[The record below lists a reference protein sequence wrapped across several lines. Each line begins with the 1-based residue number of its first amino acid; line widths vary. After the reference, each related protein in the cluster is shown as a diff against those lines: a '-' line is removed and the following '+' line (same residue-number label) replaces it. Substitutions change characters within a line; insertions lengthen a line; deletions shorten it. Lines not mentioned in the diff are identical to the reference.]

1 MSLGKPVIVSNV
13 GWFSELPDNTCL
25 KVDVDSNQEETLLEF
40 FTLLTEDQE
49 IGSVFGENAR
59 KYILSSHDPAMSA
72 KKYYDFIKY
81 VCNGDEILI
90 NTISKNLSDL
100 GVNQTDGGIIK
111 SQVNKII
118 TLFDI

>member
-1 MSLGKPVIVSNV
+1 
-13 GWFSELPDNTCL
+13 
-25 KVDVDSNQEETLLEF
+25 
-40 FTLLTEDQE
+40 
-49 IGSVFGENAR
+49 
-59 KYILSSHDPAMSA
+59 MSA